1 MNIQVMKEIIPEML
15 TVEIADGISAEILV
29 RKQGNGY

>member
-1 MNIQVMKEIIPEML
+1 MKDKIPEML

-29 RKQGNGY
+29 RKQEFGN